1 MIAHDR
7 DFEIGN
13 LPEGLNVTASE
24 GAPDYLK
31 TSSLELKQDIGQFG
45 LAGKIW
51 QSAYTLQALF
61 SPDTRTMI
69 EPSNPIPETYYKNN
83 NSNDTLSDDNDNDDD
98 AVKPFRILEL
108 GAGTGY
114 VGIALAQQLRRP
126 VQLYI
131 TDLEQVVPLIQD
143 NVNMHYTNND
153 DDNNAAE
160 IIVDRLHWGNHE
172 DAKKLVDQGRFDL
185 VIVSDCVYFPELFGM
200 LLDTL
205 LDVCDAATQVVIGY
219 KCRSLEKEVGF
230 WQDYFGRYFEYEPVR
245 KLEFSREKDESS
257 GDMVEKQEIG
267 DFLGAEDQL
276 FVFIGRKRTGNQVK
290 TADDTFTT
298 LLFCS
303 MGI

>member
-1 MIAHDR
+1 MAIKQQQQQHKRDR

-24 GAPDYLK
+24 GAPGHLN

-61 SPDTRTMI
+61 SPDIRATI
-69 EPSNPIPETYYKNN
+69 EPNNPIPDIYYK
-83 NSNDTLSDDNDNDDD
+83 DTRSSDDNNDH
-98 AVKPFRILEL
+98 VKPFRILEL

-114 VGIALAQQLRRP
+114 VGIALAQQLSKP
-126 VQLYI
+126 AQVYI
-131 TDLEQVVPLIQD
+131 TDLEQVVPLIEE
-143 NVNMHYTNND
+143 NVNLHYREYTND
-153 DDNNAAE
+153 TCAAE
-160 IIVDRLHWGNHE
+160 IIVDRLHWGNHQ
-172 DAKKLVDQGRFDL
+172 DAKRLVEQGRFDL
-185 VIVSDCVYFPELFGM
+185 VVVSDCVYFPELFGM
-200 LLDTL
+200 LLETL
-205 LDVCDAATQVVIGY
+205 LDVCDASTQVVIGY

-245 KLEFSREKDESS
+245 KIEVSREQDEN
-257 GDMVEKQEIG
+257 GNTVENQEIG

-276 FVFIGRKRTGNQVK
+276 FVFIGTKRTGNQVK